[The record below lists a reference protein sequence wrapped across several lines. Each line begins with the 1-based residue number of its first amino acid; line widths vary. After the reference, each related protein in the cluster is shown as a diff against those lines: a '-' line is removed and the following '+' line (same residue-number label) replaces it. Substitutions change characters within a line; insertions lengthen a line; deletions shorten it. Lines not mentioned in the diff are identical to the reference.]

1 MQPKSQAGMR
11 LPGVKAVPP
20 VNDAAAPLDMTSSE
34 VVGVASSG
42 IGVRASA
49 WAREHGTKPR
59 EVILVYV
66 GLLAVSEITTFLIS
80 AAVGMVMY
88 GFVLVAILLHA
99 SFLWQHPAHRALLS
113 LTFVPI
119 IRLVSL
125 AVPLGQFPLIQ
136 AYAITGVP
144 LIISAV
150 VSMRSMRM
158 RPREVGLG
166 LGRRPLLQLF
176 IIPTGLVLGI
186 AEYLILR
193 PEAIVVGTSWRDFV
207 VPAIILLVC
216 TGFAEE
222 FMFRGIMQGTM
233 RPLFGTACIV
243 LVSFIFTVQHIGYRS
258 PLDLIIVMVAGLMF
272 GVVAYRSHS
281 IWGVTLAHGLTNIVL
296 FLICPAI
303 AASLAVTL

>member
-1 MQPKSQAGMR
+1 MR
-11 LPGVKAVPP
+11 APGVQTVPP
-20 VNDAAAPLDMTSSE
+20 
-34 VVGVASSG
+34 ASNPP
-42 IGVRASA
+42 ASA
-49 WAREHGTKPR
+49 ELSSSTAVVVATQGRGTRFAMWAREHSTRPR
-59 EVILVYV
+59 EVILVYCV
-66 GLLAVSEITTFLIS
+66 LLAASEITTFLLS
-80 AAVGMVMY
+80 AALGMIMY
-88 GFVLVAILLHA
+88 GVVLVAILLHA
-99 SFLWQHPAHRALLS
+99 SFLWQQPVHRALLS

-125 AVPLGQFPLIQ
+125 SVPLGQFPLIQ

-144 LIISAV
+144 LIISAL

-176 IIPTGLVLGI
+176 VIPTGLLLGV

-193 PEAIVVGTSWRDFV
+193 PEPMVQGSSWSDFI

-222 FMFRGIMQGTM
+222 FMFRGIMQETM
-233 RPLFGTACIV
+233 RPIFGTSCIV
-243 LVSFIFTVQHIGYRS
+243 LVSIIFTVQHIGYRS
-258 PLDLIIVMVAGLMF
+258 PLDLVVVMVAGLMF
-272 GVVAYRSHS
+272 GVVAYRCRS
-281 IWGVTLAHGLTNIVL
+281 IWAVTLAHGLTNIVL

-303 AASLAVTL
+303 AASLAASI